1 MRLLLTYSYKYGRML
16 ADNEEWIGNDINRP
30 HQRKDRQTYEKDN
43 DDNDSED
50 GAERLC
56 GVYDVPRRAEGEGG
70 YWMVL

>member
-1 MRLLLTYSYKYGRML
+1 MTSTDLIISM
-16 ADNEEWIGNDINRP
+16 DEE
-30 HQRKDRQTYEKDN
+30 YEKDN